1 MAQRSRRQE
10 EKKKKKTGIVV
21 LVIILI
27 VIAAAAALY
36 FSGVLTPP
44 TRAERD
50 RAALAGQL
58 PGKSQED
65 IEAVLNQKVAEGML
79 NITINPQPVF
89 ENGDAEGNWNIE
101 NIPGNH
107 YSIRVRVTRDDTG
120 DVVYESKLIDP
131 GYYIEKAKLATP
143 LPAGQYPCTAV
154 FMAVDLE
161 TDDELGTAAAKVT
174 LNVLK

>member
-1 MAQRSRRQE
+1 
-10 EKKKKKTGIVV
+10 
-21 LVIILI
+21 
-27 VIAAAAALY
+27 
-36 FSGVLTPP
+36 
-44 TRAERD
+44 
-50 RAALAGQL
+50 
-58 PGKSQED
+58 
-65 IEAVLNQKVAEGML
+65 ML